1 MCSQTWPHNHHA
13 RVIAAY
19 MQVNMRAP
27 GKSPPSLFKADA
39 WYDQPNFRSQVHIGG
54 NIVGVCR
61 LDRLDGRKLVVKM
74 ELRDRNIVVKAGDFS
89 TVPQFLEIFQ
99 EVFGGSFTGRKATEN
114 MIQAA
119 RHVYERITEVHLP
132 ETTKLPLHIRE
143 HIERMI
149 SGDSSNTRCR
159 RCHPLARAHE
169 CNRRLL
175 T

>member
-1 MCSQTWPHNHHA
+1 MASIFDVLAATLVNQQGLMAPTAQLTVSQAQAELLVRVRCSLMNRTPRMRCLRENQTWQHNHHA

-74 ELRDRNIVVKAGDFS
+74 ELRDMDDQVGTCLF
-89 TVPQFLEIFQ
+89 
-99 EVFGGSFTGRKATEN
+99 
-114 MIQAA
+114 
-119 RHVYERITEVHLP
+119 
-132 ETTKLPLHIRE
+132 
-143 HIERMI
+143 
-149 SGDSSNTRCR
+149 
-159 RCHPLARAHE
+159 
-169 CNRRLL
+169 
-175 T
+175 